1 MINGQLT
8 RMAIVFD
15 ATIKK
20 EKKIMNK
27 YKSSF
32 LNNCYEW
39 LFSIEE
45 RAPMGFI
52 QTFFMI
58 IVVSII
64 TGLFIIPM
72 IGKLIQ

>member
-32 LNNCYEW
+32 FNNCYEW
-39 LFSIEE
+39 LFTVEE
-45 RAPMGFI
+45 RAPLGFVP
-52 QTFFMI
+52 TFFMI
-58 IVVSII
+58 IVISIV

-72 IGKLIQ
+72 ISKLM